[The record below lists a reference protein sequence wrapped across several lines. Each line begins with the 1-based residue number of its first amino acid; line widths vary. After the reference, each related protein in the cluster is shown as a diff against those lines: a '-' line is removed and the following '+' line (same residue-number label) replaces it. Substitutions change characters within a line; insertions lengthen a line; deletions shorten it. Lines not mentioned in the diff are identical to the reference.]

1 MGIKF
6 EFVQL
11 SAVEQAS
18 KEVVSPEELKAAYEQ
33 IPSTASAPKPEFDK
47 IKEQLTQEIQMRKG
61 TAAIAKLKEQLSDL
75 AFKNPNSLQP
85 ISEKL
90 GLKINKVDQVWTT
103 KEMAQANNMS
113 QPLIDVLFNNDM
125 LAKKYNS
132 DPIDMGNGNYWVV
145 RVSDIR
151 KEHQGSFQEM
161 KSQIQQ
167 DYIVTESQ
175 KLAVAAA
182 NQAYKAESSGQNPNL
197 SWSATSELNPQQALA
212 TMSKEEFQAWMKAKP
227 ANGKPAYVLLSNRPN
242 PLLVKIQSITVP
254 KDMATILP
262 QAKQLINKNL
272 TQSLVNNNYLW
283 MQSRYKIKKGAQKLE
298 NSDQ

>member
-1 MGIKF
+1 M
-6 EFVQL
+6 
-11 SAVEQAS
+11 
-18 KEVVSPEELKAAYEQ
+18 
-33 IPSTASAPKPEFDK
+33 
-47 IKEQLTQEIQMRKG
+47 
-61 TAAIAKLKEQLSDL
+61 
-75 AFKNPNSLQP
+75 
-85 ISEKL
+85 
-90 GLKINKVDQVWTT
+90 
-103 KEMAQANNMS
+103 
-113 QPLIDVLFNNDM
+113 
-125 LAKKYNS
+125 
-132 DPIDMGNGNYWVV
+132 

-182 NQAYKAESSGQNPNL
+182 NQAYKAQSSGQNPNL